1 MQWAAA
7 AAGRLILEDGSE
19 HTGRLFGAVRP
30 AAGEVV
36 FNTAMTGY
44 PESLSDPSYTGQI
57 LVITYPLVGNYG
69 VPELRYDRGVC
80 ENFESE
86 AVRVAGLV
94 IADYSGRHSH
104 WAARTGLDGDWLA
117 AHGVPGL
124 SGVDTRA
131 LAQRLRAHG
140 TLLGRIVRMEAAS
153 EPWRGSQ
160 PRRPG
165 GPGEHAI
172 STDLRRRPAADRA
185 AGLRGEH
192 NILRCLLRR
201 DNHRGP
207 GAVGPRLHRHGLRRP
222 GGLQQSRRPVALRR
236 GGGPHPADALKAGR
250 PVFGICLG
258 HQLLARWRPA
268 ARTYKLAFGHR
279 GHNQP
284 VGRPG
289 TPRAF
294 ITSQNHGFAVDPA
307 GAGDRWE
314 PLCQSERRHQR
325 GAPPCTGRPFFSVQ
339 FHPEASGGPTDTE
352 FLFDDFMDL
361 VRHGR

>member
-104 WAARTGLDGDWLA
+104 WAARTGLGDWLA

-140 TLLGRIVRMEAAS
+140 TLLGRIVPDGEAAS
-153 EPWRGSQ
+153 GPWRDPNREDLVAGV
-160 PRRPG
+160 
-165 GPGEHAI
+165 
-172 STDLRRRPAADRA
+172 STRSVQTYGDGRRRIVLLDC
-185 AGLRGEH
+185 GVKH

-201 DNHRGP
+201 DATVVRVPWDHDFTAMDFDGLVVSNGP
-207 GAVGPRLHRHGLRRP
+207 GDPSRCAAAVVRIR
-222 GGLQQSRRPVALRR
+222 QVI
-236 GGGPHPADALKAGR
+236 DAGR

-258 HQLLARWRPA
+258 HQLLALA
-268 ARTYKLAFGHR
+268 AGARTYKLAFGHR

-289 TPRAF
+289 TPRAY

-307 GAGDRWE
+307 GLDDRWE
-314 PLCQSERRHQR
+314 PLYVNLNDGTNEGLRHR
-325 GAPPCTGRPFFSVQ
+325 TRPFFSVQ

>member
-104 WAARTGLDGDWLA
+104 WAARTGLGDWLA

-131 LAQRLRAHG
+131 LVRRLRTHDPAG
-140 TLLGRIVRMEAAS
+140 PDRPR
-153 EPWRGSQ
+153 RGSRHRAVAGSQ
-160 PRRPG
+160 QRGPG
-165 GPGEHAI
+165 GPGEYALG
-172 STDLRRRPAADRA
+172 TD
-185 AGLRGEH
+185 
-192 NILRCLLRR
+192 
-201 DNHRGP
+201 HR
-207 GAVGPRLHRHGLRRP
+207 
-222 GGLQQSRRPVALRR
+222 
-236 GGGPHPADALKAGR
+236 
-250 PVFGICLG
+250 
-258 HQLLARWRPA
+258 
-268 ARTYKLAFGHR
+268 
-279 GHNQP
+279 
-284 VGRPG
+284 
-289 TPRAF
+289 
-294 ITSQNHGFAVDPA
+294 
-307 GAGDRWE
+307 
-314 PLCQSERRHQR
+314 
-325 GAPPCTGRPFFSVQ
+325 
-339 FHPEASGGPTDTE
+339 
-352 FLFDDFMDL
+352 
-361 VRHGR
+361 

>member
-69 VPELRYDRGVC
+69 VPEPKIENGVC
-80 ENFESE
+80 ANYESE

-104 WAARTGLDGDWLA
+104 WAARAGLGDWLA

-131 LAQRLRAHG
+131 LTQRLRTHG
-140 TLLGRIVRMEAAS
+140 ALLGRIVPEGDAAVG
-153 EPWRGSQ
+153 PWRDPNREDLVAQ
-160 PRRPG
+160 V
-165 GPGEHAI
+165 
-172 STDLRRRPAADRA
+172 STRSVQIHGDGRRRIVLLDC
-185 AGLRGEH
+185 GVKH

-201 DNHRGP
+201 DATVVRVPWDHDFTAMDFDGLVVSNGP
-207 GAVGPRLHRHGLRRP
+207 GDPARCAAAVAHLRAV
-222 GGLQQSRRPVALRR
+222 LA
-236 GGGPHPADALKAGR
+236 AGR

-258 HQLLARWRPA
+258 HQLLALA
-268 ARTYKLAFGHR
+268 AGARTYKLAFGHR

-307 GAGDRWE
+307 GLDDRWE
-314 PLCQSERRHQR
+314 PLYVNLNDGTNEGLRHR
-325 GAPPCTGRPFFSVQ
+325 TRPFFSVQ